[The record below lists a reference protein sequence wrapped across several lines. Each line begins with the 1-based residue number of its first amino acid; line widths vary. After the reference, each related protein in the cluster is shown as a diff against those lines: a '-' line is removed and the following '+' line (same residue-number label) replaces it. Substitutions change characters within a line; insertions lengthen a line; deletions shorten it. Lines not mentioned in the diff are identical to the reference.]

1 MDILITVGIFPPDIG
16 GPASFVPKI
25 SKYLINK
32 GHNIKIICLSDKEH
46 LDYKDEFSVI
56 RINRNL
62 PIISRWFKTIVKIYN
77 VSKKSDL
84 IFVNGLGTEATIAN
98 LFSRKK
104 VIRKIVGDPVWERVY
119 NKKLINESFDDF
131 QENKHGIFISLQ
143 KIIRN
148 WSINKSN
155 LIITPSQHLKTFI
168 NKIGVD
174 NKILVINN
182 GVTIQETN
190 NKVFQ
195 NRIIQLLVISRLV
208 TQKNIDSIIK
218 AVKVMENEGII
229 LNIVGDGSEINNLK
243 NLVENYELEEKV
255 NFIGKIENA
264 KLNEYLSNADIFV
277 QASNYEGLPHSILE
291 AINYEIPILSTE
303 VGGCSVLL
311 NKGERGYI
319 IPLPISETGISDGIR
334 TIINNKKEAMSKA
347 KVAKEFLNQQ
357 HNFNMNADIY
367 HLVIPI
373 SEINIIHETTQGP
386 FKANSSLIP
395 SWTFS
400 ENGKSIVSSIRT
412 QIQKEE
418 N

>member
-182 GVTIQETN
+182 GVTIQKTN

-195 NRIIQLLVISRLV
+195 NSIIQLLVVSRLV

-319 IPLPISETGISDGIR
+319 IPLPISETGISEGIR
-334 TIINNKKEAMSKA
+334 TIINNKKEAMSKV
-347 KVAKEFLNQQ
+347 KVAKEFLKQQ

-367 HLVIPI
+367 H
-373 SEINIIHETTQGP
+373 ENINEVV
-386 FKANSSLIP
+386 N
-395 SWTFS
+395 
-400 ENGKSIVSSIRT
+400 
-412 QIQKEE
+412 
-418 N
+418 

>member
-32 GHNIKIICLSDKEH
+32 GHNIKIICLSDKKH
-46 LDYKDEFSVI
+46 LNYKDEISVV
-56 RINRNL
+56 RINRSL
-62 PIISRWFKTIVKIYN
+62 PIVFRWLKTIVKIYKA
-77 VSKKSDL
+77 SKKSDL

-119 NKKLINESFDDF
+119 NKKLVDESFDDF
-131 QENKHGIFISLQ
+131 QENKHGLFISLQ

-168 NKIGVD
+168 NKIGF
-174 NKILVINN
+174 NKKILVINN
-182 GVTIQETN
+182 GVTIEQP
-190 NKVFQ
+190 NKAVFQ
-195 NRIIQLLVISRLV
+195 NNIIQLLVVSRLV
-208 TQKNIDSIIK
+208 SQKNIDSIIK
-218 AVKVMENEGII
+218 AVKVLENENII

-243 NLVENYELEEKV
+243 LLVRKYELKEKV
-255 NFIGKIENA
+255 KFIGKIESL
-264 KLNEYLSNADIFV
+264 KLNEYLKDADIFI

-319 IPLPISETGISDGIR
+319 IPLPVSEIGITEGIR
-334 TIINNKKEAMSKA
+334 TIINNKNEAKSKVKLA
-347 KVAKEFLNQQ
+347 KNYLNEEY
-357 HNFNMNADIY
+357 NFNTNVEIY
-367 HLVIPI
+367 HEKIKEV
-373 SEINIIHETTQGP
+373 
-386 FKANSSLIP
+386 
-395 SWTFS
+395 
-400 ENGKSIVSSIRT
+400 VSN
-412 QIQKEE
+412 Q
-418 N
+418 

>member
-32 GHNIKIICLSDKEH
+32 GHNVKIICLTDKEH
-46 LDYKDEFSVI
+46 LDYRDEFSVI

-243 NLVENYELEEKV
+243 NLVENYELKEKV

-357 HNFNMNADIY
+357 HNFNMNAAIY
-367 HLVIPI
+367 H
-373 SEINIIHETTQGP
+373 ENINEMV
-386 FKANSSLIP
+386 N
-395 SWTFS
+395 
-400 ENGKSIVSSIRT
+400 
-412 QIQKEE
+412 
-418 N
+418 

>member
-32 GHNIKIICLSDKEH
+32 GHNVKIICLSDKEH
-46 LDYKDEFSVI
+46 LTYKDEVSVI
-56 RINRNL
+56 RINRSL
-62 PIISRWFKTIVKIYN
+62 PIIFRWFKTIVKIYN

-84 IFVNGLGTEATIAN
+84 IFINGLGTETTIAN

-119 NKKLINESFDDF
+119 NKKLVDESFDDF
-131 QENKHGIFISLQ
+131 QENKHGLFISLQ

-168 NKIGVD
+168 NKIGFD
-174 NKILVINN
+174 KKILVINN
-182 GVTIQETN
+182 GVTIEQP
-190 NKVFQ
+190 NKAVFQ
-195 NRIIQLLVISRLV
+195 NNIIQLLVVSRLV
-208 TQKNIDSIIK
+208 SQKNIDSIIK
-218 AVKVMENEGII
+218 AVKVMENENII
-229 LNIVGDGSEINNLK
+229 LKIVGDGSEINNLK
-243 NLVENYELEEKV
+243 LLVRKYELKEKV
-255 NFIGKIENA
+255 KFIGKIESL
-264 KLNEYLSNADIFV
+264 KLNEYLKDADIFI

-319 IPLPISETGISDGIR
+319 IPLPVSEIGITEGIR
-334 TIINNKKEAMSKA
+334 TIINNKNEAKSKVKLA
-347 KVAKEFLNQQ
+347 KNYLNEEY
-357 HNFNMNADIY
+357 NFNTNVEIY
-367 HLVIPI
+367 HEKIKEV
-373 SEINIIHETTQGP
+373 
-386 FKANSSLIP
+386 
-395 SWTFS
+395 
-400 ENGKSIVSSIRT
+400 VSN
-412 QIQKEE
+412 Q
-418 N
+418 

>member
-119 NKKLINESFDDF
+119 NRKLINESFDDF

-347 KVAKEFLNQQ
+347 KAAKEFLNQQ

-367 HLVIPI
+367 H
-373 SEINIIHETTQGP
+373 ENINEM
-386 FKANSSLIP
+386 FN
-395 SWTFS
+395 
-400 ENGKSIVSSIRT
+400 
-412 QIQKEE
+412 
-418 N
+418 

>member
-32 GHNIKIICLSDKEH
+32 GHNVKIICLSDKEH

-367 HLVIPI
+367 H
-373 SEINIIHETTQGP
+373 ENINEM
-386 FKANSSLIP
+386 FN
-395 SWTFS
+395 
-400 ENGKSIVSSIRT
+400 
-412 QIQKEE
+412 
-418 N
+418 

>member
-195 NRIIQLLVISRLV
+195 NRIIQ
-208 TQKNIDSIIK
+208 
-218 AVKVMENEGII
+218 
-229 LNIVGDGSEINNLK
+229 
-243 NLVENYELEEKV
+243 
-255 NFIGKIENA
+255 
-264 KLNEYLSNADIFV
+264 
-277 QASNYEGLPHSILE
+277 
-291 AINYEIPILSTE
+291 
-303 VGGCSVLL
+303 
-311 NKGERGYI
+311 
-319 IPLPISETGISDGIR
+319 
-334 TIINNKKEAMSKA
+334 
-347 KVAKEFLNQQ
+347 
-357 HNFNMNADIY
+357 
-367 HLVIPI
+367 
-373 SEINIIHETTQGP
+373 
-386 FKANSSLIP
+386 
-395 SWTFS
+395 
-400 ENGKSIVSSIRT
+400 
-412 QIQKEE
+412 
-418 N
+418 